1 MQFRRA
7 LKMSQSKKIIKYV
20 VPTML
25 SSVCFF
31 LFTIVDG
38 VFIGHGVGTDGLGA
52 INLVMPFVMIVN
64 AVFMLTTIGGVTI
77 TAIRL
82 GRGDKTGANQAF
94 MHSII
99 GNMIAAVVLCV
110 VGVLFADPIC
120 TLLGASGT
128 FHKMATEYLFWYA
141 IFIIPS
147 GLATVLQGFCRND
160 GSPVLVSAAVI
171 VSTICNIIGDW
182 LLIFPIPWGLKGA
195 AIATGVSQTL
205 SFFIVLTHYLMH
217 KGDLYF
223 HRPKLDGKLFKKIV
237 VSGLP
242 ESISQLATP
251 VMTLCMNLVLVQHI
265 GDLGVN
271 AFSIISYVASF
282 SVAVFVGSSE
292 GLQPLFGQSY
302 GAKEEK
308 DLKNYFRAGLIINF
322 TGSLIINVLLLFVGG
337 NICALFGAD
346 PDTVVFAV
354 KAMPM
359 YAWGFVV
366 MSLNVMIAAYLY
378 STERS
383 TQAIII
389 NILRGLVLDSA
400 VILLLP
406 TLFPSALSGNIIW
419 FTFGIY
425 EAIALVVAVALLKHS
440 ERDGIVYE

>member
-1 MQFRRA
+1 
-7 LKMSQSKKIIKYV
+7 MSQSRKLIQYV
-20 VPTML
+20 IPTML

-64 AVFMLTTIGGVTI
+64 ALFMLTTIGGVTI

-82 GRGDKTGANQAF
+82 GRGDKEGANQAF
-94 MHSII
+94 MHSVI
-99 GNMIAAVVLCV
+99 GNVIAAVILCIA
-110 VGVLFADPIC
+110 GVFLNDPIC
-120 TLLGASGT
+120 AMLGAGGT
-128 FHKMATEYLFWYA
+128 FHKMATEYLFWYS

-171 VSTICNIIGDW
+171 VSTICNIVGDW

-205 SFFIVLTHYLMH
+205 SFLIVLSHYLMR

-237 VSGLP
+237 VRGLP

-251 VMTLCMNLVLVQHI
+251 VMTLCMNLVLVQHV

-282 SVAVFVGSSE
+282 SIAVFLGSSE

-308 DLKNYFRAGLIINF
+308 ELKGYFRAGLIINF
-322 TGSLIINVLLLFVGG
+322 VGSLMINVLLLFVGDK
-337 NICALFGAD
+337 ICALFGAD
-346 PDTVVFAV
+346 PDTLVFAV

-359 YAWGFVV
+359 YAWGFVI
-366 MSLNVMIAAYLY
+366 MSLNVMISAYLY
-378 STERS
+378 STKRS

-389 NILRGLVLDSA
+389 NVLRSLVVNSV
-400 VILLLP
+400 VILGLPALLP
-406 TLFPSALSGNIIW
+406 NAFGGNIVW

-425 EAIALVVAVALLKHS
+425 EAIVLVVAVALLKHS
-440 ERDGIVYE
+440 ERNGIQYQ